1 MVLFDNISTW
11 ATRLLKQEA
20 TGPFTEVYLA
30 PPNFSGP
37 SHPGSNL
44 DFYPPPFPAATPIFI
59 PTLRHNIHSTLG
71 MSSKHICTTKQ
82 TPGSTVQWNTS
93 APQLSTR
100 TWNQA
105 ANTRNHRQNKT
116 PKIYKTRKA
125 TTSDWAGFPGSGHQ
139 LTPTTKQVCTSKH
152 AA

>member
-30 PPNFSGP
+30 PPNFFRPFTPWQQSRFLP
-37 SHPGSNL
+37 TAIPGGNTHIL
-44 DFYPPPFPAATPIFI
+44 